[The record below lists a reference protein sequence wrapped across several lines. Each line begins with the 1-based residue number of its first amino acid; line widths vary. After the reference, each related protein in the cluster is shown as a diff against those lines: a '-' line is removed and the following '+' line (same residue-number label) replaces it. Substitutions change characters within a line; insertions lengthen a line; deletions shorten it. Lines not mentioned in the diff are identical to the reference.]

1 MECGRQGHQRVN
13 TDERA
18 LSEREVVDATLAFA
32 NGSDVRFD
40 GTAPAKYA
48 EGALER
54 LQTLIRDHLER
65 VLSEP
70 TALARELWR
79 LVGLKSPGVWART
92 HEIARA
98 IDGGIAIDSRGEFI
112 SGYQLANRGIAL
124 LLDPRP
130 PRAPD
135 FQRKL
140 CRCRFSEC
148 RRFFLEEQ
156 RGRGRPQRFYC
167 CKDHMLRG
175 HDERGEQR
183 MKKHRAEKKAARTR
197 RSK

>member
-1 MECGRQGHQRVN
+1 MERGRGKVITLVN
-13 TDERA
+13 TDERP

-32 NGSDVRFD
+32 NGSDLRID
-40 GTAPAKYA
+40 GTVPPKYPEDA
-48 EGALER
+48 VER
-54 LQTLIRDHLER
+54 LQALIRNHLER

-70 TALARELWR
+70 TALARELWEA
-79 LVGLKSPGVWART
+79 GWLKSPGVWARA

-98 IDGGIAIDSRGEFI
+98 IEGGIAIDSRGEYI
-112 SGYQLANRGIAL
+112 SGYQIANRGVAL

-140 CRCRFSEC
+140 CQCQFSEC
-148 RRFFLEEQ
+148 RRFFLEAQ
-156 RGRGRPQRFYC
+156 RGRGRPQRLYC

-175 HDERGEQR
+175 HDERGEVR
-183 MKKHRAEKKAARTR
+183 MKNHRAKKKGAAR